1 MDKINVMISIFSLW
15 FGCLNSL
22 PPLRHQFTTY
32 YEFLLYFV
40 DVTNVALL
48 ALMLF
53 IQNICL
59 SVQDI
64 SVDALAVAVLA
75 SDDVGLGNVAQVVGY
90 KLGGVVG
97 GKFVWYY
104 LRPSNLLVCLI

>member
-1 MDKINVMISIFSLW
+1 M
-15 FGCLNSL
+15 
-22 PPLRHQFTTY
+22 
-32 YEFLLYFV
+32 
-40 DVTNVALL
+40 L

-53 IQNICL
+53 ILNICL

-97 GKFVWYY
+97 GK
-104 LRPSNLLVCLI
+104 